1 MWTNTECIVI
11 AVISKDSALLKCR
24 PIDARLAKVFLMIG
38 RLGLGG
44 SEKQVVLIAEGL
56 RGRGIDA
63 RVLVMGDGGAREDG
77 LRAAGVPVINLGFR
91 TWRDGAPKML
101 AANVAASWR
110 LFRYLRRDRPEVLHA
125 FLFHSYIAAAPAA
138 RLTRVPVLV
147 AGRRSLGD
155 FKEGRRALLALERI
169 ATRWTDLLIANAE
182 AVAADTRRREGVP
195 EEKIVV
201 VHNGLPAAAFR
212 PAEPASITTD
222 LPVVLCVA
230 NIRPYKGHDHLFHA
244 VARLRA
250 HRPCTLVLAGDGV
263 ERPALQQRARRLGID
278 ARFLGARTDIESL
291 LARADVMVL
300 PSLHEGLSNAVMEA
314 MAAGV
319 PVVATDVGG
328 NRELLDGRGVL
339 VPAADPAAL
348 ADGLL
353 RVLDDRVFAE
363 ELTDKAREWSRAHLM
378 ADVMVDRHVRIYQKL
393 LEDACAG

>member
-1 MWTNTECIVI
+1 MT
-11 AVISKDSALLKCR
+11 AVISKDSALPRR
-24 PIDARLAKVFLMIG
+24 PAKVFLMIG
-38 RLGLGG
+38 QLGLGG
-44 SEKQVVLIAEGL
+44 SEKQVALLAEGL

-63 RVLVMGDGGAREDG
+63 RVLVMGDGGEREAG
-77 LRAAGVPVINLGFR
+77 LRAAGVPVICLGFR
-91 TWRDGAPKML
+91 RRRDLKTLG
-101 AANVAASWR
+101 ANVAASWR
-110 LFRYLRRDRPEVLHA
+110 LVRYLRRERPDVLHA

-138 RLTRVPVLV
+138 RLARVPVLV

-155 FKEGRRALLALERI
+155 FKEDRRALLALERI

-182 AVAADTRRREGVP
+182 AVAADTRRREKVP
-195 EEKIVV
+195 EEKITVV
-201 VHNGLPAAAFR
+201 RNGLPASAFR
-212 PAEPASITTD
+212 PAEPAPIATD

-230 NIRPYKGHDHLFHA
+230 NIRPYKGHEYLFQA
-244 VARLRA
+244 IARLGP

-263 ERPALQQRARRLGID
+263 DRPALQRRARRLGID

-339 VPAADPAAL
+339 VPAADPVAL
-348 ADGLL
+348 ADGLR
-353 RVLDDRVFAE
+353 RVLDDRVFAK
-363 ELTDKAREWSRAHLM
+363 ELTEQARAWSRAHLTVD
-378 ADVMVDRHVRIYQKL
+378 AMVDRHVRIYQSL
-393 LEDACAG
+393 LADACAG